1 MTEQVVFQTIYRR
14 NRALEKAQELIK
26 AEEVAKLQQEAPRK
40 RGRPKRKEK
49 KWFVLIVVI
58 PTLMGI
64 RVFASLA
71 GSLLMYSLQLW
82 QKSHSK
88 LWKSL

>member
-40 RGRPKRKEK
+40 AWSSKTEGKEM
-49 KWFVLIVVI
+49 IC
-58 PTLMGI
+58 PHCGHPNLMGI
-64 RVFASLA
+64 KVFASLA

-82 QKSHSK
+82 QKSHRK
-88 LWKSL
+88 L